1 MSSRIT
7 RAPDLVNQIGDGL
20 LNYLAET
27 QHYRL
32 SFVQA
37 EESEKKLDVFTDSSF
52 ATSSGR
58 SHGCAAV
65 FWGSSPISWRPAR
78 QQLVTLS
85 TAESELL
92 EAVEGAILGLST
104 QGLLQELNG
113 QELPLYLHVD
123 NQAAISLLGGSSA
136 SWRTRHLRLRSNWV
150 REHVTRK
157 EIFVLHEPGLT
168 QRADIGAKPLTK
180 GPA

>member
-104 QGLLQELNG
+104 QGLWEGFKFCLKKKEAELKELQRYYASQYFASAYRAVRGRNKQPCAKDLSIK
-113 QELPLYLHVD
+113 YLD
-123 NQAAISLLGGSSA
+123 GK
-136 SWRTRHLRLRSNWV
+136 RS
-150 REHVTRK
+150 
-157 EIFVLHEPGLT
+157 ICSPI
-168 QRADIGAKPLTK
+168 AGA
-180 GPA
+180 